1 MTDHAR
7 DIGVIQALLERL
19 EGMTL
24 PRALDILAK
33 VDGGGQLDELDTRF
47 LDDAMQ
53 GAAGKRPLR
62 RGSSGLGAA
71 LLAHDRSLPSD
82 HHQGPR
88 QCPRRLR
95 CALR

>member
-53 GAAGKRPLR
+53 GLRENGRYVEDHPDWEPLYSRMIDLYHQITTKALANARAA
-62 RGSSGLGAA
+62 SGA
-71 LLAHDRSLPSD
+71 P
-82 HHQGPR
+82 
-88 QCPRRLR
+88 
-95 CALR
+95 